1 MPTNT
6 RKGSQRQKLH
16 TTPTLDLFLNK
27 NTPDF
32 RHESVFEL
40 ADCLTPLPN
49 CRNSTVTCQ
58 RVLPEADRYDMT
70 KEPKAKKEA
79 ETRSTGNA
87 ALFSSFLPVFSLVS
101 PESSV
106 VNGTVQPL
114 SPKLSSGLATTAVKT
129 QSPRGCRR
137 AYLRR
142 RSCGPGQP
150 ASHGTGLFI
159 ARRTCIVSARP
170 TVYPTTEFSYVPL
183 ARGLINHSAWPTCM
197 AVG

>member
-1 MPTNT
+1 MQ
-6 RKGSQRQKLH
+6 RKLEESYLGRNSSSWACQQIHERVHNGKKLH

-27 NTPDF
+27 NIPDF
-32 RHESVFEL
+32 RHESVSEL
-40 ADCLTPLPN
+40 ADSLTPLPN

-106 VNGTVQPL
+106 VQPL

-142 RSCGPGQP
+142 RSCGTGQP
-150 ASHGTGLFI
+150 ASQPRNGPLHRPAYLYSFG
-159 ARRTCIVSARP
+159 SANR
-170 TVYPTTEFSYVPL
+170 VP
-183 ARGLINHSAWPTCM
+183 NDW
-197 AVG
+197 V